1 MLSLDQGGSYSHASH
16 ISARSENQILS
27 RCDSRL
33 LSRIIIA
40 MPKPSVVTEHNASIR
55 QGASVNPMNNL
66 QIEVTRSSFLL
77 STASLGEL
85 VHQLSSE
92 LIPSSRNVTVFN
104 TSAFIDNIVDVDVY
118 TAVIE
123 QSRVACRLL
132 LL

>member
-1 MLSLDQGGSYSHASH
+1 
-16 ISARSENQILS
+16 
-27 RCDSRL
+27 
-33 LSRIIIA
+33 
-40 MPKPSVVTEHNASIR
+40 MPKPSVVREHNASIR

-77 STASLGEL
+77 PTASLGEL

-92 LIPSSRNVTVFN
+92 LVPSSRNVTVFN

>member
-1 MLSLDQGGSYSHASH
+1 
-16 ISARSENQILS
+16 
-27 RCDSRL
+27 
-33 LSRIIIA
+33 
-40 MPKPSVVTEHNASIR
+40 
-55 QGASVNPMNNL
+55 MNNL
-66 QIEVTRSSFLL
+66 QVEVTRSSFLL
-77 STASLGEL
+77 STASLSEL

-92 LIPSSRNVTVFN
+92 LVPSSRNVTVFN

>member
-1 MLSLDQGGSYSHASH
+1 
-16 ISARSENQILS
+16 
-27 RCDSRL
+27 
-33 LSRIIIA
+33 

-77 STASLGEL
+77 PTASLGEL

-92 LIPSSRNVTVFN
+92 LVPSSRNVTVLN

>member
-1 MLSLDQGGSYSHASH
+1 
-16 ISARSENQILS
+16 
-27 RCDSRL
+27 
-33 LSRIIIA
+33 
-40 MPKPSVVTEHNASIR
+40 MPKPFVVTEHNASIR

-92 LIPSSRNVTVFN
+92 LVPSSRNVTVFN